1 MWSAEGFAFRV
12 NRQRT
17 RITAFAIVHG
27 SPRLPFVLR
36 ESDGLGLRESYGACW
51 VSSGGGE
58 IGWFIVRQ
66 GPPRAGVRV
75 TRM

>member
-27 SPRLPFVLR
+27 SPRLPFPAGPIRRVWFSRIRLCLSLDPPNHIP
-36 ESDGLGLRESYGACW
+36 ELLSPVWTVPW
-51 VSSGGGE
+51 VM
-58 IGWFIVRQ
+58 W
-66 GPPRAGVRV
+66 A
-75 TRM
+75 